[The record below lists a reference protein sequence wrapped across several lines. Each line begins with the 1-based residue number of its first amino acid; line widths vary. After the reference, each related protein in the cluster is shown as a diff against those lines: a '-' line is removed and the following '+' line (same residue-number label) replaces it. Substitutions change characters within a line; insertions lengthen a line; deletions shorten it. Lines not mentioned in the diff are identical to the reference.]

1 VIAFPPA
8 GYTTFKSRS
17 FKGTMKMKVSAL
29 IALLANYR
37 PDVEVTGI
45 EHLHISAPIVEA
57 VPQGRGKAPTRKINH
72 FLKGEKRKAAA
83 TAPGPASEVAERF
96 HTTPEYIMLLRK
108 QVLNGIFRERT
119 LELKAKQETLI

>member
-1 VIAFPPA
+1 
-8 GYTTFKSRS
+8 
-17 FKGTMKMKVSAL
+17 MKVSAL

-45 EHLHISAPIVEA
+45 EHLCISAPIVDSAGGGE
-57 VPQGRGKAPTRKINH
+57 GRGKAPTRKINH

-108 QVLNGIFRERT
+108 QVLNGTFRERT